1 MLCVLLQKCIKWK
14 VNFIIMWLTKLCI
27 GNRLFPATTE
37 HYEFVYLLRKKRSYD
52 ILHPIPNSYS
62 PRYAGC
68 FFAYR
73 CCRDFCAG
81 CCVHWGG
88 TAKDQPVTVT
98 DDFNIENRTAPAAV
112 VIAASAA
119 KTTDDVT
126 NVGTKSITASFS
138 NKSEANGIWVQHDYP
153 GTVNLV
159 DGLQIKVTS
168 NGRPTSVSTGNS
180 NMKFSHNLCKTW
192 DVAFLIDAYLKKR
205 LWEILW

>member
-1 MLCVLLQKCIKWK
+1 MTYSIPSQTHTARVMLAVFLL
-14 VNFIIMWLTKLCI
+14 T
-27 GNRLFPATTE
+27 GA
-37 HYEFVYLLRKKRSYD
+37 
-52 ILHPIPNSYS
+52 
-62 PRYAGC
+62 AGISVQ
-68 FFAYR
+68 A
-73 CCRDFCAG
+73 AASTG
-81 CCVHWGG
+81 GG

>member
-1 MLCVLLQKCIKWK
+1 MTYSIPSQTHTARVMLAVFCLPVLPG
-14 VNFIIMWLTKLCI
+14 FLC
-27 GNRLFPATTE
+27 R
-37 HYEFVYLLRKKRSYD
+37 LLRP
-52 ILHPIPNSYS
+52 L
-62 PRYAGC
+62 G
-68 FFAYR
+68 
-73 CCRDFCAG
+73 G
-81 CCVHWGG
+81 GG

-159 DGLQIKVTS
+159 DRLQIKVTS

-205 LWEILW
+205 L

>member
-1 MLCVLLQKCIKWK
+1 MTYSIPSQTHTARVMLAVFCLPVLPG
-14 VNFIIMWLTKLCI
+14 FLC
-27 GNRLFPATTE
+27 R
-37 HYEFVYLLRKKRSYD
+37 LLRP
-52 ILHPIPNSYS
+52 L
-62 PRYAGC
+62 G
-68 FFAYR
+68 
-73 CCRDFCAG
+73 
-81 CCVHWGG
+81 GG

-159 DGLQIKVTS
+159 DRLQIKVTS

-205 LWEILW
+205 L

>member
-1 MLCVLLQKCIKWK
+1 M
-14 VNFIIMWLTKLCI
+14 CI
-27 GNRLFPATTE
+27 GSRLFPATTE

-68 FFAYR
+68 FLLTGA
-73 CCRDFCAG
+73 AG
-81 CCVHWGG
+81 ISVQAAASTGGG

-205 LWEILW
+205 L